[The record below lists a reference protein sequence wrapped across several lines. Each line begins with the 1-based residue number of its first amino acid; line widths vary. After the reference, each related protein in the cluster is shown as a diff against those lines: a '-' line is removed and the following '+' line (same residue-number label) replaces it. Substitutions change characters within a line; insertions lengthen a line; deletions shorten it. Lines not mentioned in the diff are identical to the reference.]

1 MAASAP
7 KLVRIQEKGQV
18 TLPVE
23 FRRSMNLKKGDLVA
37 VTQTDDGVLITPQE
51 IVAAKAL
58 DQIGEAL
65 RATGLTLEELI
76 ESGREERG
84 KILEEKYGI
93 PNT

>member
-1 MAASAP
+1 MAATTP

-23 FRRSMNLKKGDLVA
+23 VRRSLNLKMGDLVA
-37 VTQTDDGVLITPQE
+37 VIQTEEGVLITPQE
-51 IVAAKAL
+51 VLANKML
-58 DQIGEAL
+58 DKIGEAL

-84 KILEEKYGI
+84 KILEEKDGI